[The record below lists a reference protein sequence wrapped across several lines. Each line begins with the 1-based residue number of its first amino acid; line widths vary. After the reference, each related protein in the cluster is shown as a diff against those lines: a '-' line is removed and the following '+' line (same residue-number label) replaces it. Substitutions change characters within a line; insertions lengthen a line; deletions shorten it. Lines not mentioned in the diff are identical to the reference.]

1 MHAIRRLYRHETEV
15 GMLNQHK
22 MEDIDTTDILKDK
35 EKKETVLAMLEK
47 ARLFHEKYLL
57 RCNSTDLEN
66 AVNYY
71 IQAIKQ
77 NPQIPETYYRLAS
90 LMFENGQIS
99 LDSAIEQCKMAVDID
114 PKNTNAHLY
123 TGYFLKLARDFDEA
137 EKEFKDAIKINPIN
151 SARARLILATMLYEK
166 INKVKPSFVDFV
178 RMVYYAFSG
187 CLTVLWDIASLK
199 MMYKNISDDALVFM
213 YKTYGGFLEKIKNS
227 SLAVATYDVAAEN
240 TGRDEYFYNRI
251 GDICIKEHAPEIALD
266 AYKKVLE
273 SNPYDR
279 DALVKIATLIQTHFP
294 DDCDDAIDCYTK
306 LLELEPENDKIYY
319 ELGHLY
325 LQKNQSLPAVNAF
338 TIALEKDEENPFYH
352 NSLAFALVQLEQ
364 YDDAIEHYQK
374 AININPDPYWTSIVC
389 QALGSVY
396 SEIKNNPEAAVVLFQ
411 TAAVLNPESEES
423 HLAMGDTYF
432 SIEDY
437 DNAIKAYCDAIKIN
451 PENAKAYCKCGM
463 ALWEK
468 DYTEEAIV
476 AYHKAIALNPEYA
489 IAYNNLGV
497 IYLDD
502 IGNVNEAVELFTKA
516 INNNASYTL
525 AYFNLG
531 RAYAVLGENTKA
543 AKYLQQSLDL
553 NVVTQDLDEEDVLYR
568 LHKLFEV

>member
-1 MHAIRRLYRHETEV
+1 
-15 GMLNQHK
+15 MLEQEK
-22 MEDIDTTDILKDK
+22 IDDIADIDIDNLHK
-35 EKKETVLAMLEK
+35 EESNVYATLEK
-47 ARLFHEKYLL
+47 ARIFHERYLL
-57 RCNSTDLEN
+57 RSNSSDLES

-77 NPQIPETYYRLAS
+77 DPKIPETYYRLAS

-99 LDSAIEQCKMAVDID
+99 LDSAIEQCKLAINID
-114 PKNTNAHLY
+114 PSNTNAHIY
-123 TGYFLKLARDFDEA
+123 TGYFLKLARDFEEA
-137 EKEFKDAIKINPIN
+137 EKEFKNAIDLSPLNA
-151 SARARLILATMLYEK
+151 ARPRLILATLLYEK
-166 INKVKPSFVDFV
+166 INNVKPSLVDFI
-178 RMVYYAFSG
+178 RMVYYACSG
-187 CLTVLWDIASLK
+187 CLSVLWDFASLK
-199 MMYKNISDDALVFM
+199 MLYKNISDDALVFL
-213 YKTYGGFLEKIKNS
+213 YKSYGGFLEKIKNS

-240 TGRDEYFYNRI
+240 TGRDEYFYNKI
-251 GDICIKEHAPEIALD
+251 GDICIKEHAPEIALE
-266 AYKKVLE
+266 AYKKVLQ

-279 DALVKIATLIQTHFP
+279 TALIKLATLIQTHFP
-294 DDCDDAIDCYTK
+294 DNQDDAIDCYTK
-306 LLELEPENDKIYY
+306 ILEIEPDNDKVYY

-325 LQKNQSLPAVNAF
+325 LQKNDSLPAVNAF
-338 TIALEKDEENPFYH
+338 SMALEKDEENPFYH
-352 NSLAFALVQLEQ
+352 NSMAFALVQLEQ

-396 SEIKNNPEAAVVLFQ
+396 LEIKHNYEAAIVLYQ
-411 TAAVLNPESEES
+411 TASVLNPDSEES
-423 HLAMGDTYF
+423 QIAIGDTYF
-432 SIEDY
+432 SIDEF

-502 IGNVNEAVELFTKA
+502 IGNVNEAADLFSKA
-516 INNNASYTL
+516 IKCNENYTL
-525 AYFNLG
+525 AFFNLG
-531 RAYAVLGENTKA
+531 RCYALLGENTKA
-543 AKYLQQSLDL
+543 AKFFQKSLDL
-553 NVVTQDLDEEDVLYR
+553 NAVSRDLDDDDIKFR

>member
-1 MHAIRRLYRHETEV
+1 MLEQQKTGKREAIENTDNKDETAI
-15 GMLNQHK
+15 K
-22 MEDIDTTDILKDK
+22 T
-35 EKKETVLAMLEK
+35 LEK
-47 ARLFHEKYLL
+47 ARVYHEKYLL
-57 RCNSTDLEN
+57 RNNNSDLEN

-77 NPQIPETYYRLAS
+77 NPKIPETYYRLAC

-99 LDSAIEQCKMAVDID
+99 LDSAIEQCKVAVDID
-114 PKNTNAHLY
+114 PQNTNAHLY

-137 EKEFKDAIKINPIN
+137 EKEFKNAIRINPIN
-151 SARARLILATMLYEK
+151 SARPRLILATMLYEK
-166 INKVKPSFVDFV
+166 INKVKPSFIDFI
-178 RMVYYAFSG
+178 RMVYYACSG
-187 CLTVLWDIASLK
+187 CLTVLWDVASLK
-199 MMYKNISDDALVFM
+199 MLYKNVSDDAKVFI

-227 SLAVATYDVAAEN
+227 SLAVATYDAAAEN

-266 AYKKVLE
+266 AYKKVLD

-279 DALVKIATLIQTHFP
+279 TALVKLATLIQTHFP
-294 DDCDDAIDCYTK
+294 DNYDDAIDCYNK
-306 LLELEPENDKIYY
+306 LLEIEPENDKVYY

-325 LQKNQSLPAVNAF
+325 LQKNENLPAVNAF
-338 TIALEKDEENPFYH
+338 SMALEKDEENPFYH
-352 NSLAFALVQLEQ
+352 NSMAFALVQLEQ

-396 SEIKNNPEAAVVLFQ
+396 AEIKHNHEAAIVLYQ
-411 TAAVLNPESEES
+411 TAAVLNPDSEES
-423 HLAMGDTYF
+423 QLAIGDAYF
-432 SIEDY
+432 SQEDY

-502 IGNVNEAVELFTKA
+502 LGNTNEALELFEKA
-516 INNNASYTL
+516 IEINKSYTL

-531 RAYAVLGENTKA
+531 RSYALLGENTKA
-543 AKYLQQSLDL
+543 AKNFQRAMDL
-553 NVVTQDLDEEDVLYR
+553 NILTQELDEEDIQYR

>member
-1 MHAIRRLYRHETEV
+1 MLEQQNMSDTDKTEIVNLNDEQTRDDKSKV
-15 GMLNQHK
+15 GA
-22 MEDIDTTDILKDK
+22 T
-35 EKKETVLAMLEK
+35 LEK
-47 ARLFHEKYLL
+47 ARIFHEKYLL
-57 RCNSTDLEN
+57 RCNSSDLES

-77 NPQIPETYYRLAS
+77 NPKIPETYYRLAS

-99 LDSAIEQCKMAVDID
+99 LDSAIEQCKMAVNID
-114 PKNTNAHLY
+114 PKNPNAHTY
-123 TGYFLKLARDFDEA
+123 TGYFLKLANDFDEA
-137 EKEFKDAIKINPIN
+137 EKEFRNAINLNPIN
-151 SARARLILATMLYEK
+151 AARPRLILASMLYEK
-166 INKVKPSFVDFV
+166 INKAKPSFVDFV
-178 RMVYYAFSG
+178 RMVYYACSG
-187 CLTVLWDIASLK
+187 CLTVLWDFASLK
-199 MMYKNISDDALVFM
+199 MMYKNMSDDALVFM
-213 YKTYGGFLEKIKNS
+213 YKTYGGILEKMKNS
-227 SLAVATYDVAAEN
+227 SLAVATYDIAAEN
-240 TGRDEYFYNRI
+240 TGRDEYFYSRI

-273 SNPYDR
+273 ANPYDR
-279 DALVKIATLIQTHFP
+279 AALVKLATLIQTHFT
-294 DDCDDAIDCYTK
+294 DNYDEAIDCYTK
-306 LLELEPENDKIYY
+306 LLEIEPDNDKVYY

-325 LQKNQSLPAVNAF
+325 LQKNDSMPAVNAF
-338 TIALEKDEENPFYH
+338 SMALEKDEENPFYH
-352 NSLAFALVQLEQ
+352 NSMAFALVQLEQ

-396 SEIKNNPEAAVVLFQ
+396 LEIKENPEAAIVLYQ
-411 TAAVLNPESEES
+411 TAAVLNPDSEES
-423 HLAMGDTYF
+423 QLAIGDTYF
-432 SIEDY
+432 SLEEY

-476 AYHKAIALNPEYA
+476 AYHKAIALNPDYA

-502 IGNVNEAVELFTKA
+502 IGNTREAVELFNKA
-516 INNNASYTL
+516 IEGNSSYTL

-531 RAYAVLGENTKA
+531 RAYAVMGENTKS
-543 AKYLQQSLDL
+543 AKYFQQALDL
-553 NVVTQDLDEEDVLYR
+553 NQLTLELDEEDIQNR

>member
-1 MHAIRRLYRHETEV
+1 MKFSSVDKNKDMKTEVSMLEQQNSGNTNNNKITQERKENAIR
-15 GMLNQHK
+15 
-22 MEDIDTTDILKDK
+22 I
-35 EKKETVLAMLEK
+35 LEK
-47 ARLFHEKYLL
+47 ARIYHEKYLL
-57 RCNSTDLEN
+57 RSKNSDLES

-77 NPQIPETYYRLAS
+77 NPKIPETYYRLAC
-90 LMFENGQIS
+90 LLYENGQIS
-99 LDSAIEQCKMAVDID
+99 LDSAIEQCKMAIDID
-114 PKNTNAHLY
+114 PNNKNAHLY
-123 TGYFLKLARDFDEA
+123 KGYFLKLAYDFEEA
-137 EKEFKDAIKINPIN
+137 EKEFQNAIKINPIN
-151 SARARLILATMLYEK
+151 SARPRLILATMLYEK
-166 INKVKPSFVDFV
+166 INNVKPSFVDFI
-178 RMVYYAFSG
+178 RMVYYACSG
-187 CLTVLWDIASLK
+187 CLTVLWDSASLK
-199 MMYKNISDDALVFM
+199 MMYRNITDDTKVFL

-227 SLAVATYDVAAEN
+227 TLAVATYDQAAES
-240 TGRDEYFYNRI
+240 TGRDKYFYNKI
-251 GDICIKEHAPEIALD
+251 GDICIKEHAPEIAIE

-279 DALVKIATLIQTHFP
+279 VALIKLATLIQTHFP
-294 DDCDDAIDCYTK
+294 DNIDDAIDCYTK
-306 LLELEPENDKIYY
+306 LLEIEEENDKIYY

-325 LQKNQSLPAVNAF
+325 LQKNESLSAVNAF
-338 TIALEKDEENPFYH
+338 SMALELDEENPFYH

-396 SEIKNNPEAAVVLFQ
+396 MEIKNNPEAAIVLYQ

-423 HLAMGDTYF
+423 QLAIGDTYF
-432 SIEDY
+432 TTEDF

-451 PENAKAYCKCGM
+451 PENAKSYCKCGM

-476 AYHKAIALNPEYA
+476 AYNKAIALNPEYA

-502 IGNVNEAVELFTKA
+502 IGNTHEALRHFQKA
-516 INNNASYTL
+516 LDCSENYTL
-525 AYFNLG
+525 AYFNIG
-531 RAYAVLGENTKA
+531 RTYAILGENMEA
-543 AKYLQQSLDL
+543 AKNFQKALDL
-553 NVVTQDLDEEDVLYR
+553 NNITHELDEEDIQYR

>member
-1 MHAIRRLYRHETEV
+1 
-15 GMLNQHK
+15 MLEQEK
-22 MEDIDTTDILKDK
+22 IDDIADIDIDNLHK
-35 EKKETVLAMLEK
+35 EESNVYATLEK
-47 ARLFHEKYLL
+47 ARIFHERYLL
-57 RCNSTDLEN
+57 RSNSSDLES

-77 NPQIPETYYRLAS
+77 DPKIPETYYRLAS

-99 LDSAIEQCKMAVDID
+99 LDSAIEQCKLAINID
-114 PKNTNAHLY
+114 PSNTNAHIY
-123 TGYFLKLARDFDEA
+123 TGYFLKLARDFEEA
-137 EKEFKDAIKINPIN
+137 EKEFKNAIDLSPLNA
-151 SARARLILATMLYEK
+151 ARPRLILATLLYEK
-166 INKVKPSFVDFV
+166 INKVKPSLVDFI
-178 RMVYYAFSG
+178 RMVYYACSG
-187 CLTVLWDIASLK
+187 CLSVLWDFASLK
-199 MMYKNISDDALVFM
+199 MLYKNISDDALVFL
-213 YKTYGGFLEKIKNS
+213 YKSYGGFLEKIKNS

-240 TGRDEYFYNRI
+240 TGRDEYFYNKI
-251 GDICIKEHAPEIALD
+251 GDICIKEHAPEIALE
-266 AYKKVLE
+266 AYKKVLQ

-279 DALVKIATLIQTHFP
+279 TALIKLATLIQTHFP
-294 DDCDDAIDCYTK
+294 DNQDDAIDCYTK
-306 LLELEPENDKIYY
+306 ILEIEPENDKVYY

-325 LQKNQSLPAVNAF
+325 LQKNDSLPAVNAF
-338 TIALEKDEENPFYH
+338 SMALEKDEENPFYH
-352 NSLAFALVQLEQ
+352 NSMAFALVQLEQ

-396 SEIKNNPEAAVVLFQ
+396 LEIKHNYEAAIVLYQ
-411 TAAVLNPESEES
+411 TASVLNPDSEES
-423 HLAMGDTYF
+423 QIAIGDTYF
-432 SIEDY
+432 SIDEF

-502 IGNVNEAVELFTKA
+502 IGNVNEAADLFSKA
-516 INNNASYTL
+516 INCNENYTL
-525 AYFNLG
+525 AFFNLG
-531 RAYAVLGENTKA
+531 RCYALLGENTKA
-543 AKYLQQSLDL
+543 AKFFQKSLDL
-553 NVVTQDLDEEDVLYR
+553 NAVSRDLDDDDIKFR

>member
-1 MHAIRRLYRHETEV
+1 MLEQKKSGITE
-15 GMLNQHK
+15 
-22 MEDIDTTDILKDK
+22 DTDITKDK
-35 EKKETVLAMLEK
+35 EKKQIVLNTLEK
-47 ARLFHEKYLL
+47 ARLYHEKYLL
-57 RCNSTDLEN
+57 RSNSADLEN
-66 AVNYY
+66 AVHYY
-71 IQAIKQ
+71 IQAIKL

-99 LDSAIEQCKMAVDID
+99 LDSAIEQCKMAVDIAPD
-114 PKNTNAHLY
+114 NPNAHLY
-123 TGYFLKLARDFDEA
+123 TGYFLKLANDFEEA

-151 SARARLILATMLYEK
+151 SARPRLILAAMLY
-166 INKVKPSFVDFV
+166 
-178 RMVYYAFSG
+178 
-187 CLTVLWDIASLK
+187 
-199 MMYKNISDDALVFM
+199 KNVTDDALVFI

-227 SLAVATYDVAAEN
+227 TLAVATYDSAAIN

-279 DALVKIATLIQTHFP
+279 DALVKMATLVQTHFP
-294 DDCDDAIDCYTK
+294 QEYDEAIDCYTK
-306 LLELEPENDKIYY
+306 LLEIEPENDKIYY

-325 LQKNQSLPAVNAF
+325 LQKNESLPAVNAF
-338 TIALEKDEENPFYH
+338 SMALEKDDDNPFYH
-352 NSLAFALVQLEQ
+352 NSMAFALVQLEQ
-364 YDDAIEHYQK
+364 YDDAIEHYQT

-396 SEIKNNPEAAVVLFQ
+396 LEIKNNPEAAIVLYQ

-423 HLAMGDTYF
+423 HLAIGDVYF
-432 SIEDY
+432 STEEY

-451 PENAKAYCKCGM
+451 PDNAKSYCKCGM
-463 ALWEK
+463 ALWER
-468 DYTEEAIV
+468 DYIEEAIV
-476 AYHKAIALNPEYA
+476 AYNKAIALNPEYS

-502 IGNVNEAVELFTKA
+502 IGNVNEAIRLFDKAVEGNKA
-516 INNNASYTL
+516 YAL

-531 RAYAVLGENTKA
+531 RSYAMLHENTTA
-543 AKYLQQSLDL
+543 AKYFQKAMDY
-553 NVVTQDLDEEDVLYR
+553 NVLTEELDEEDIRYR

>member
-1 MHAIRRLYRHETEV
+1 
-15 GMLNQHK
+15 
-22 MEDIDTTDILKDK
+22 
-35 EKKETVLAMLEK
+35 MLEQHMNSNK
-47 ARLFHEKYLL
+47 NIEIDNIKTEQDRKSLVYKTLEQARIYHEKYLL
-57 RCNSTDLEN
+57 RSNSSDLET

-99 LDSAIEQCKMAVDID
+99 LDSAIEQCKMAINID

-123 TGYFLKLARDFDEA
+123 TGYFLKLARDFDSA
-137 EKEFKDAIKINPIN
+137 EKEFQSAISLNPLK
-151 SARARLILATMLYEK
+151 SARPRIILAAMLYEK
-166 INKVKPSFVDFV
+166 INKIKPSFIDFL
-178 RMVYYAFSG
+178 RMMYYACSG
-187 CLTVLWDIASLK
+187 CLTVLWDFASLK

-213 YKTYGGFLEKIKNS
+213 YKSYGGFLEKIKNS
-227 SLAVATYDVAAEN
+227 SLAIATYDSAAEN

-273 SNPYDR
+273 ANPYDR
-279 DALVKIATLIQTHFP
+279 TALIKFATLIQTYFP
-294 DDCDDAIDCYTK
+294 EKQDDAIDCYTK
-306 LLELEPENDKIYY
+306 LLEIEPENDKVYY

-325 LQKNQSLPAVNAF
+325 LQKNESLSAVNAF
-338 TIALEKDEENPFYH
+338 SMALEKDEENPFYH
-352 NSLAFALVQLEQ
+352 NSMAFALVQLEQ
-364 YDDAIEHYQK
+364 YDDAIDHYQK

-396 SEIKNNPEAAVVLFQ
+396 LEIKENPEAAIVLYQ
-411 TAAVLNPESEES
+411 TAAVLNPDSEES
-423 HLAMGDTYF
+423 HIAVGDTYF
-432 SIEDY
+432 SLDDY

-451 PENAKAYCKCGM
+451 PENAKSYCKCAM

-476 AYHKAIALNPEYA
+476 AYHKAIELNPDYA

-502 IGNVNEAVELFTKA
+502 IGNIKEAIELFEHAVE
-516 INNNASYTL
+516 NNSHYTL

-531 RAYAVLGENTKA
+531 RAYAILKENTKA
-543 AKYLQQSLDL
+543 AKYFQQALDL
-553 NVVTQDLDEEDVLYR
+553 NAITNDLDDEDIRYR
-568 LHKLFEV
+568 LYKLFEV

>member
-1 MHAIRRLYRHETEV
+1 
-15 GMLNQHK
+15 MLEQQKTGNS
-22 MEDIDTTDILKDK
+22 EISDIEK
-35 EKKETVLAMLEK
+35 EKEKNQAVLTTLEK
-47 ARLFHEKYLL
+47 ARIYHEKYLL
-57 RCNSTDLEN
+57 RCNSSDLES
-66 AVNYY
+66 AVTYY

-77 NPQIPETYYRLAS
+77 NPKIPETYYRLAS

-99 LDSAIEQCKMAVDID
+99 LDSAIEQCKMAVGID
-114 PKNTNAHLY
+114 PENPNAHLY
-123 TGYFLKLARDFDEA
+123 AGYFLKLANDFEEA

-151 SARARLILATMLYEK
+151 SARPRLILASMLYEK
-166 INKVKPSFVDFV
+166 INHAKPSLVDFI
-178 RMVYYAFSG
+178 RMVYYACSG
-187 CLTVLWDIASLK
+187 GLSVLWDFASLR
-199 MMYKNISDDALVFM
+199 MLYKNVTDDALVFM
-213 YKTYGGFLEKIKNS
+213 YKTYGGFLERIKNS
-227 SLAVATYDVAAEN
+227 TLAVAAYDAAAET
-240 TGRDEYFYNRI
+240 TGRDEYFYNKI

-266 AYKKVLE
+266 AYKKVLL

-279 DALVKIATLIQTHFP
+279 EALVKTATLLQTHFP
-294 DDCDDAIDCYTK
+294 ESYDEAIDCYTK
-306 LLELEPENDKIYY
+306 LLEIEPDNDKIYY

-325 LQKNQSLPAVNAF
+325 LQKNDSLPAVNAF
-338 TIALEKDEENPFYH
+338 SMALEKEEENPFYH
-352 NSLAFALVQLEQ
+352 NSIAFALVQLEQ
-364 YDDAIEHYQK
+364 YDEAIEHYQK

-396 SEIKNNPEAAVVLFQ
+396 LEIKQNHEAAIVLYQ

-423 HLAMGDTYF
+423 HLSIGDAYF
-432 SIEDY
+432 SVEDY

-451 PENAKAYCKCGM
+451 PDNAKSYCKCGM

-476 AYHKAIALNPEYA
+476 AYNKAIALNPDYS

-502 IGNVNEAVELFTKA
+502 IGNINEAIELFEKA
-516 INNNASYTL
+516 LEGNKSYTL

-531 RAYAVLGENTKA
+531 RALAITGENTRA
-543 AKYLQQSLDL
+543 AKYFQRALDL
-553 NVVTQDLDEEDVLYR
+553 NVLTGELDEDDIAYR

>member
-1 MHAIRRLYRHETEV
+1 
-15 GMLNQHK
+15 
-22 MEDIDTTDILKDK
+22 
-35 EKKETVLAMLEK
+35 MLEQHMNSNK
-47 ARLFHEKYLL
+47 NIEIDNIKTEQDRKSLVYKTLEQARIYHEKYLL
-57 RCNSTDLEN
+57 RSNSSDLET

-99 LDSAIEQCKMAVDID
+99 LDSAIEQCKMAINID

-123 TGYFLKLARDFDEA
+123 TGYFLKLARDFDSA
-137 EKEFKDAIKINPIN
+137 EKEFQSAISLNPLK
-151 SARARLILATMLYEK
+151 SARPRIILAAMLYEK
-166 INKVKPSFVDFV
+166 INKVKPSFIDFL
-178 RMVYYAFSG
+178 RMMYYACSG
-187 CLTVLWDIASLK
+187 CLTVLWDFASLK

-213 YKTYGGFLEKIKNS
+213 YKSYGGFLEKIKNS
-227 SLAVATYDVAAEN
+227 SLAIATYDSAAEN

-273 SNPYDR
+273 ANPYDR
-279 DALVKIATLIQTHFP
+279 TALIKFATLIQTYFP
-294 DDCDDAIDCYTK
+294 EKQDDAIDCYTK
-306 LLELEPENDKIYY
+306 LLEIEPENDKVYY

-325 LQKNQSLPAVNAF
+325 LQKNESLSAVNAF
-338 TIALEKDEENPFYH
+338 TMALEKDEENPFYH
-352 NSLAFALVQLEQ
+352 NSMAFALVQLEQ

-396 SEIKNNPEAAVVLFQ
+396 LEIKENPEAAIVLYQ
-411 TAAVLNPESEES
+411 TAAVLNPDSEES
-423 HLAMGDTYF
+423 HIAVGDTYF
-432 SIEDY
+432 SLDDY

-451 PENAKAYCKCGM
+451 PENAKSYCKCGM

-476 AYHKAIALNPEYA
+476 AYHKAIELNPDYA

-502 IGNVNEAVELFTKA
+502 IGNIKEAIELFEHAVE
-516 INNNASYTL
+516 NNSHYTL

-531 RAYAVLGENTKA
+531 RAYAILKENTKA
-543 AKYLQQSLDL
+543 AKYFQQALDL
-553 NVVTQDLDEEDVLYR
+553 NAITNDLDDEDIRYR
-568 LHKLFEV
+568 LYKLFEV

>member
-1 MHAIRRLYRHETEV
+1 
-15 GMLNQHK
+15 MLEQQN
-22 MEDIDTTDILKDK
+22 TDNNTDAEI
-35 EKKETVLAMLEK
+35 KKQAVINTLEK
-47 ARLFHEKYLL
+47 ARVYHEKYLL
-57 RCNSTDLEN
+57 RCNSSDLEN

-77 NPQIPETYYRLAS
+77 NPEIPETYYRLAC

-99 LDSAIEQCKMAVDID
+99 LDSAIEQCKMAIGIA
-114 PKNTNAHLY
+114 PENPNAHLY
-123 TGYFLKLARDFDEA
+123 TGYFLKLANDFEEA

-151 SARARLILATMLYEK
+151 SARPRLILASMLYEK
-166 INKVKPSFVDFV
+166 INHVKPSLIDFI
-178 RMVYYAFSG
+178 RMVYYACSG
-187 CLTVLWDIASLK
+187 CLTVLWDFPSLR
-199 MMYKNISDDALVFM
+199 MLYKNVSDDALVFM
-213 YKTYGGFLEKIKNS
+213 YKTYGNFLEKIKNS
-227 SLAVATYDVAAEN
+227 TLAVATYDVAAES
-240 TGRDEYFYNRI
+240 TGRDEYFYNKI

-266 AYKKVLE
+266 AYKKVLA
-273 SNPYDR
+273 SSPYDR
-279 DALVKIATLIQTHFP
+279 EALVKTATLLQTHFP
-294 DDCDDAIDCYTK
+294 EKHDEAIDCYTK
-306 LLELEPENDKIYY
+306 LLEIEPDNDKIYY

-325 LQKNQSLPAVNAF
+325 LQKNDSLPAVNAF
-338 TIALEKDEENPFYH
+338 SMALEKEEENPFYH
-352 NSLAFALVQLEQ
+352 NSIAFALVQLEQ

-396 SEIKNNPEAAVVLFQ
+396 LEIKRNHEAAIVLYQ

-423 HLAMGDTYF
+423 HLSIGDAYF
-432 SIEDY
+432 SVEDY

-451 PENAKAYCKCGM
+451 PDNAKSYCKCGM

-476 AYHKAIALNPEYA
+476 AYNKAIALNSDYP

-502 IGNVNEAVELFTKA
+502 IGNTQEAIELFEKA
-516 INNNASYTL
+516 IEGNKSYTL
-525 AYFNLG
+525 AYFNIG
-531 RAYAVLGENTKA
+531 RAYAIIGENTKA
-543 AKYLQQSLDL
+543 AKYFQRALDL
-553 NVVTQDLDEEDVLYR
+553 NVVTGELDEDDIEYR

>member
-1 MHAIRRLYRHETEV
+1 
-15 GMLNQHK
+15 MLEQPK
-22 MEDIDTTDILKDK
+22 MSDKDK
-35 EKKETVLAMLEK
+35 INIADCGNHIKREENPNVTNTLEK
-47 ARLFHEKYLL
+47 ARIFHEKYLL
-57 RCNSTDLEN
+57 RCNSADLES

-77 NPQIPETYYRLAS
+77 NPKIPETYYRLAT

-99 LDSAIEQCKMAVDID
+99 LDSAIEQCKMAVNID
-114 PKNTNAHLY
+114 PKNPNAHTY
-123 TGYFLKLARDFDEA
+123 TGYFLKLANDFDEA
-137 EKEFKDAIKINPIN
+137 EKEFRSAIKISPIN
-151 SARARLILATMLYEK
+151 AARPRLILASMIYEK

-178 RMVYYAFSG
+178 KMVYYACSG
-187 CLTVLWDIASLK
+187 CLTVLWDFASLK
-199 MMYKNISDDALVFM
+199 MMYKNVSDDALVFM

-227 SLAVATYDVAAEN
+227 SLAVATYDIAAEN
-240 TGRDEYFYNRI
+240 TGRDEYFYSRI
-251 GDICIKEHAPEIALD
+251 GDICVKEHAPEIALD

-273 SNPYDR
+273 ANPYDR
-279 DALVKIATLIQTHFP
+279 AALVKLATLIQTHFT
-294 DDCDDAIDCYTK
+294 DNYDEAIDCYTK
-306 LLELEPENDKIYY
+306 LLEIEPENDKVYY

-325 LQKNQSLPAVNAF
+325 LQKNDSMPAVNAF
-338 TIALEKDEENPFYH
+338 SMALEKEEENPFYH
-352 NSLAFALVQLEQ
+352 NSMAFALVQLEQ

-389 QALGSVY
+389 QALGAVY
-396 SEIKNNPEAAVVLFQ
+396 LEIKQNPEAAIVLYQ
-411 TAAVLNPESEES
+411 TAAVLNPDSEES
-423 HLAMGDTYF
+423 QIAIGDTHF
-432 SIEDY
+432 SLEEY

-476 AYHKAIALNPEYA
+476 AYHKAIAINPDYA
-489 IAYNNLGV
+489 IAQNNLGV

-502 IGNVNEAVELFTKA
+502 IGNVKESIELFNKA
-516 INNNASYTL
+516 IDGNSNYTL

-531 RAYAVLGENTKA
+531 RAYAILGENTIA
-543 AKYLQQSLDL
+543 AKYFQQALDL
-553 NVVTQDLDEEDVLYR
+553 NELTCELEEEDIQNR

>member
-1 MHAIRRLYRHETEV
+1 
-15 GMLNQHK
+15 
-22 MEDIDTTDILKDK
+22 
-35 EKKETVLAMLEK
+35 MLEQHMNSNK
-47 ARLFHEKYLL
+47 NIEIDNIKTEQDRKSLVYKTLEQARIYHEKYLL
-57 RCNSTDLEN
+57 RSNSSDLET

-99 LDSAIEQCKMAVDID
+99 LDSAIEQCKMAINID

-123 TGYFLKLARDFDEA
+123 TGYFLKLARDFDSA
-137 EKEFKDAIKINPIN
+137 EKEFQSAISLNPLK
-151 SARARLILATMLYEK
+151 SARPRIILAAMLYEK
-166 INKVKPSFVDFV
+166 INKIKPSFIDFI
-178 RMVYYAFSG
+178 RMMYYACSG
-187 CLTVLWDIASLK
+187 CLTVLWDFASLK

-213 YKTYGGFLEKIKNS
+213 YKSYGGFLEKIKNS
-227 SLAVATYDVAAEN
+227 SLAIATYDSAAEN

-273 SNPYDR
+273 ANPYDR
-279 DALVKIATLIQTHFP
+279 TALIKFATLIQTYFP
-294 DDCDDAIDCYTK
+294 EKQDDAIDCYTK
-306 LLELEPENDKIYY
+306 LLEIEPENDKVYY

-325 LQKNQSLPAVNAF
+325 LQKNESLSAVNAF
-338 TIALEKDEENPFYH
+338 SMALEKDEENPFYH
-352 NSLAFALVQLEQ
+352 NSMAFALVQLEQ
-364 YDDAIEHYQK
+364 YDDAIDHYQK

-396 SEIKNNPEAAVVLFQ
+396 LEIKENPEAAIVLYQ
-411 TAAVLNPESEES
+411 TAAVLNPDSEES
-423 HLAMGDTYF
+423 HIAVGDTYF
-432 SIEDY
+432 SLDDY

-451 PENAKAYCKCGM
+451 PENAKSYCKCAM

-476 AYHKAIALNPEYA
+476 AYHKAIELNPDYA

-502 IGNVNEAVELFTKA
+502 IGNIKEAIELFEHAVE
-516 INNNASYTL
+516 NNSHYTL

-531 RAYAVLGENTKA
+531 RAYAILKENTKA
-543 AKYLQQSLDL
+543 AKYFQQALDL
-553 NVVTQDLDEEDVLYR
+553 NAITNDLDDEDIRYR
-568 LHKLFEV
+568 LYKLFEV